1 MAKTNTK
8 YNATEVHITRSV
20 AGLFLFAA
28 LAVSVWMVRHFYRE
42 VPYLYIIAAA
52 IFTVGTAASVF
63 LVLREKKAG
72 AELKIFGADY
82 WTYIAVAGL
91 IVHACMALALSENL
105 RSVIQPVMYVILI
118 AMYVIYITSWNLE
131 KNFRMFAC
139 LCGAAS
145 VLPMLHYQCF
155 YDQRIFVGTNPIP
168 MISANT
174 RSTVGWVLLA
184 VAAVA
189 FLWLKYKK
197 GISCWKQQGVLGI
210 LAIYWLLLFILQDI
224 SFWLTLGVC
233 LAVAVYFILLRILK
247 QIRVIG

>member
-8 YNATEVHITRSV
+8 YNTAEVHITRSV

-28 LAVSVWMVRHFYRE
+28 LAVSVWVVRHFYRE
-42 VPYLYIIAAA
+42 MPYLYIIAAA
-52 IFTVGTAASVF
+52 LFALGTVASIFFAW
-63 LVLREKKAG
+63 REKKAG
-72 AELKIFGADY
+72 TELKIFGADY
-82 WTYIAVAGL
+82 WSYIAVAGL

-131 KNFRMFAC
+131 KGFKIFSC
-139 LCGAAS
+139 LCGAAC

-155 YDQRIFVGTNPIP
+155 YDQRIFVGTNPVP
-168 MISANT
+168 MISADT
-174 RSTVGWVLLA
+174 RATVGWVLLA
-184 VAAVA
+184 VAAVV

-197 GISCWKQQGVLGI
+197 GVSCWKQLGVLGI
-210 LAIYWLLLFILQDI
+210 LALYWLLLFVMADI

-233 LAVAVYFILLRILK
+233 IVMAIYFVLLRVLK